1 MRLPSSFFFSFELVT
16 VQRSQCGTKHI
27 AQAAKN
33 LFSQC
38 KNLAE
43 ILSFFWYSHCAETM
57 QICCVC
63 SRQLLAHSCPKP
75 MLRHVRSWRKP
86 TFRVLTSRLPGQV
99 MELGRKAQFSVAPD
113 GRLHS
118 GHQSA
123 GPEEILGEPPLLL
136 RGAKTISSLPADC
149 ELPHICFRPARV
161 KIMAEANPGDRMN
174 RRSLSCNWTGEDR
187 RTRDRFAH
195 GKVFHDTS
203 ALWLCHCA
211 PPLGADK

>member
-1 MRLPSSFFFSFELVT
+1 MERNTSRRQLRTFS
-16 VQRSQCGTKHI
+16 RS
-27 AQAAKN
+27 AKT
-33 LFSQC
+33 
-38 KNLAE
+38 LAE
-43 ILSFFWYSHCAETM
+43 ILSFFWYSHYAETM

-136 RGAKTISSLPADC
+136 WGAKTISSLPADC

-161 KIMAEANPGDRMN
+161 KIMAEANPGDRTHESQVSQLQLDG
-174 RRSLSCNWTGEDR
+174 RRPAHPRPFRPRESL
-187 RTRDRFAH
+187 
-195 GKVFHDTS
+195 
-203 ALWLCHCA
+203 
-211 PPLGADK
+211 P